1 MMFASRLFATA
12 VLIWSAGCAVS
23 EEKQKVLW
31 GGLGLSS
38 AFDAPLAPVASKLL
52 ACAAPDNVGLCPIE
66 AFALQTMLDADFDK
80 IELQRGYAESNVS
93 YLFSPIIDAEW
104 VSHVVLAEGDDRYVY
119 QFLILGSALIYEVE
133 AGNSQLLSSV
143 PMSLYATRY
152 FSKPLSTEEQN
163 AIFEEMYLGSETYN
177 GQKGYYNIFY
187 NMAER
192 ASSKSD
198 APLKFPGYVKFTGV
212 GFSDGATSVLAK
224 DFDLDSLTPLMSS
237 WATANLADA
246 TDKMIIPSTFGQN
259 QLRLVFRNAE
269 MRLILPEPLY
279 EFDMYVQAV
288 ETYRNSNFTCFD
300 VAAYYGVKS
309 FGDMLLDAPIQ
320 HGEDSCAFL
329 KSGTANANPI
339 YVANLLSQIQKVMFS
354 FSNDPTDL
362 KDLQRNIVTDKS
374 GVANTIKKIKQDIFY
389 AN

>member
-1 MMFASRLFATA
+1 MTFAKRLFATV
-12 VLIWSAGCAVS
+12 VLIWSANCAFS

-38 AFDAPLAPVASKLL
+38 AFDAPLAPVASTLL
-52 ACAAPDNVGLCPIE
+52 TCVSPDEVGRCPIE
-66 AFALQTMLDADFDK
+66 VFALEAMLNADFDK
-80 IELQRGYAESNVS
+80 VELQRGYAESNVS

-133 AGNSQLLSSV
+133 SGNSQLLSSV
-143 PMSLYATRY
+143 PISLYATRY

-163 AIFEEMYLGSETYN
+163 DIFEEMYLGTETYN
-177 GQKGYYNIFY
+177 GQKGFYNIFY
-187 NMAER
+187 NMAEQ

-198 APLKFPGYVKFTGV
+198 APLTFPGYVKFTGV
-212 GFSDGATSVLAK
+212 GFSDGATSALAR
-224 DFDLDSLTPLMSS
+224 DFDLDSLTQLMSS

-288 ETYRNSNFTCFD
+288 ETYKNSNFTCFD
-300 VAAYYGVKS
+300 VAAYYGVKN
-309 FGDMLLDAPIQ
+309 FDDMLLDAPIQ

-329 KSGTANANPI
+329 KSGTAEANPI

-354 FSNDPTDL
+354 FSNDPADL
-362 KDLQRNIVTDKS
+362 NDLQSNILTDKS
-374 GVANTIKKIKQDIFY
+374 GVTSSIKKIKQDIFY

>member
-1 MMFASRLFATA
+1 MLKSRLLAA
-12 VLIWSAGCAVS
+12 VLLICSASHAAG

-52 ACAAPDNVGLCPIE
+52 TCTAPNDVGLCPIE
-66 AFALQTMLDADFDK
+66 AFALETMLNADFDK

-93 YLFSPIIDAEW
+93 YLFSPMIDAEW

-119 QFLILGSALIYEVE
+119 QFLILGSSLIYEVE

-163 AIFEEMYLGSETYN
+163 DIFEAMYLGTEAYN

-187 NMAER
+187 NMAEQ

-212 GFSDGATSVLAK
+212 GFSDESTSVLAK
-224 DFDLDSLTPLMSS
+224 DFDLDNLTPLLAS

-288 ETYRNSNFTCFD
+288 ETYKNSNFTCFD
-300 VAAYYGVKS
+300 VAAYYGIKS
-309 FGDMLLDAPIQ
+309 FDDMLLDAPIQ

-329 KSGTANANPI
+329 KSGTAEANPI

-354 FSNDPTDL
+354 FSNDPADL
-362 KDLQRNIVTDKS
+362 NDLQRNIVTDKS
-374 GVANTIKKIKQDIFY
+374 GVTSTIKKLKQDIFY